1 MSLWLPG
8 FQLAWFLLRLV
19 LMLMLQ
25 LLPLLL
31 LLMPCVVPLF
41 LLFLVLLLLVVRSLC
56 RIAYPAAL
64 DAYSAK
70 DAVLC

>member
-41 LLFLVLLLLVVRSLC
+41 LVLLLLVVRSLC

-64 DAYSAK
+64 DTYSAK

>member
-1 MSLWLPG
+1 MSLWLPD

-41 LLFLVLLLLVVRSLC
+41 LVLLLLVVRSLC